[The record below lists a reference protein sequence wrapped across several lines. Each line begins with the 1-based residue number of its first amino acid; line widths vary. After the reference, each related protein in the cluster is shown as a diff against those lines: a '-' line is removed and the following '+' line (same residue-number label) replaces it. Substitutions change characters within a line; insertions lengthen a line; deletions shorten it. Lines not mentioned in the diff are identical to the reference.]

1 MIFLLADVRNPRI
14 ADKRLQVVLFFEL
27 LMAVGRYSEVLL
39 YVLVDLLVIA
49 SSHQVK
55 QSASRL
61 FEHYLKRLYV
71 LLLQEQIVPEGRQ
84 VNRVALQEF
93 LPFGVLTVVEA
104 PFEGEV
110 PLCQNAEG
118 LDVLRLWEVDK
129 LVVCWR
135 VLRNV
140 EFVQDLKALIGLAL
154 LFSK

>member
-1 MIFLLADVRNPRI
+1 M
-14 ADKRLQVVLFFEL
+14 
-27 LMAVGRYSEVLL
+27 
-39 YVLVDLLVIA
+39 DLLIIA

-55 QSASRL
+55 QSAFRL
-61 FEHYLKRLYV
+61 LEHDLVRLYV
-71 LLLQEQIVPEGRQ
+71 LLLLQQILPERGQ

-93 LPFGVLTVVEA
+93 LALCVFTVVQA
-104 PFEGEV
+104 PFEGQI

-118 LDVLRLWEVDK
+118 LNVFWLWEVDE

-140 EFVQDLKALIGLAL
+140 EFVQDLKAYIGSAL